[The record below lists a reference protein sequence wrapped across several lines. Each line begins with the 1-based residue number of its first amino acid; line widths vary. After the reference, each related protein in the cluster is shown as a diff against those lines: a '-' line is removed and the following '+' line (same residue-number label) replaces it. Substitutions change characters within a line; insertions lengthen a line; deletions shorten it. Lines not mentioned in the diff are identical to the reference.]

1 MQEEYLPSCR
11 DSLAWSDMPGGEEW
25 YAHLVRLYTSSD
37 MTPDEIFALGEKEVA
52 RVGALLLAARERAKE
67 HPRTVYQTA
76 DEVAAAYYERLEQA
90 REHIDALF
98 DVAPRT
104 RLEIRPSDYGTFY
117 EPGAP
122 DGSRPGVYRFHFAGP
137 TSISEATFVHE
148 AIPGH
153 HYQMMLQRESPQPD
167 FRKHHLYFAF
177 IEGWG
182 LYAESL
188 GHELG
193 LYRDPHQEV
202 ARLHSEMWR
211 ALRLVWDVGIH
222 ARGWSLEKC
231 AQYSAPWGFTLAGIR
246 WELERYV
253 AWPGQ
258 ALSYKVGEQKIIALR
273 ELGRREL
280 GEDFDLRAYHAFVL
294 HTGAVPLDLLEG
306 RVKAWIEA
314 QR

>member
-1 MQEEYLPSCR
+1 
-11 DSLAWSDMPGGEEW
+11 MPDGAAW
-25 YAHLVRLYTSSD
+25 YAHLVRHYTTTD
-37 MTPDEIFALGEKEVA
+37 LTPDEVFALGEHEVA
-52 RVGALLLAARERAKE
+52 RVGALLHDARERARE
-67 HPRTVYQTA
+67 HPRTVYATA
-76 DEVAAAYYERLEQA
+76 DEVAAAYGARLALA
-90 REHIDALF
+90 REHLDALF

-104 RLEIRPSDYGTFY
+104 PLEILPADYGTY
-117 EPGAP
+117 YQPGAP
-122 DGSRPGVYRFHFAGP
+122 DGSRPGVFRFHFAGP
-137 TSISEATFVHE
+137 TPISEATFVHE

-222 ARGWSLEKC
+222 ARGWSLERC
-231 AQYSAPWGFTLAGIR
+231 AQYGEPWGFGLAEIR

-258 ALSYKVGEQKIIALR
+258 AVTYKLGELRILALR
-273 ELGRREL
+273 ARAQQALG
-280 GEDFDLRAYHAFVL
+280 DAFDLRTFHDVVL
-294 HTGAVPLDLLEG
+294 STGAVPLDLLDR
-306 RVKAWIEA
+306 RVDEWIAES
-314 QR
+314 R